1 MKRVFAHIGFSF
13 AVSMLL
19 LNLINGIKQTLIITA
34 GLAILFIASLAVKK
48 YRQALAVP
56 LCLGA
61 AVFACIIFMFSY
73 QNVANPQTA
82 LNNQSAECEFYITS
96 LEQRSDDKYSYTI
109 KTKSIN
115 LKGAPQN
122 IKLKMNTKK
131 PLNCESYQLIKG
143 KLVFS
148 KIGDSAFSSYGYWG
162 KNIFLSSKL
171 THYKITNEHI
181 KSPNKFILESRQ
193 RIIKALRA
201 VPGDEGAIAR
211 ALVIGDKSDISF
223 KVYNNFRVA
232 GCAHLMAVSGLHLTA
247 ISSFL
252 ILILKKLRIK
262 DRASFIITIA
272 AIIYYC
278 AICGFSKSVTRAGIM
293 MSVLMIGN
301 LFSRHSDPLNSLG
314 LACFIICI
322 NPFAVCDVG
331 AVLSV
336 LCVLS
341 LCTAYKY
348 LHPEIIKLRLF
359 KKRRINKAAIY
370 VIDSIALSFCILL
383 YSICANY
390 LFFGYVSL
398 VSIISSIILTPLG
411 SFATVFSLLTSFAI
425 RLNIGIP
432 FIIICRFIN
441 SIIISLAEIFS
452 KISFLL
458 ISFENYF
465 GFIAAFILIIFAL
478 CFIIDKRYLKTA
490 AKISLVIFF
499 AAIISMA
506 VLNRSNSYI
515 YIASDG
521 AAAFC
526 SKGSAIVY
534 GVETSNEYYSIRQYL
549 TSRQDKVEYIC
560 AGAENKYSS
569 KLAEDFNCPNLVF
582 RDYKTSVSPDLNFHI
597 KANSNQN
604 SFKADIEGVSFSENS
619 DRKDISVFK
628 NICLDKN
635 GCIDLN
641 EGDIIYRIKGNKYS
655 ARRFSVWEE

>member
-223 KVYNNFRVA
+223 KVY
-232 GCAHLMAVSGLHLTA
+232 
-247 ISSFL
+247 
-252 ILILKKLRIK
+252 
-262 DRASFIITIA
+262 
-272 AIIYYC
+272 
-278 AICGFSKSVTRAGIM
+278 
-293 MSVLMIGN
+293 
-301 LFSRHSDPLNSLG
+301 
-314 LACFIICI
+314 
-322 NPFAVCDVG
+322 
-331 AVLSV
+331 
-336 LCVLS
+336 
-341 LCTAYKY
+341 
-348 LHPEIIKLRLF
+348 
-359 KKRRINKAAIY
+359 
-370 VIDSIALSFCILL
+370 
-383 YSICANY
+383 
-390 LFFGYVSL
+390 
-398 VSIISSIILTPLG
+398 
-411 SFATVFSLLTSFAI
+411 
-425 RLNIGIP
+425 
-432 FIIICRFIN
+432 
-441 SIIISLAEIFS
+441 
-452 KISFLL
+452 
-458 ISFENYF
+458 
-465 GFIAAFILIIFAL
+465 
-478 CFIIDKRYLKTA
+478 
-490 AKISLVIFF
+490 
-499 AAIISMA
+499 
-506 VLNRSNSYI
+506 
-515 YIASDG
+515 
-521 AAAFC
+521 
-526 SKGSAIVY
+526 
-534 GVETSNEYYSIRQYL
+534 
-549 TSRQDKVEYIC
+549 
-560 AGAENKYSS
+560 
-569 KLAEDFNCPNLVF
+569 
-582 RDYKTSVSPDLNFHI
+582 
-597 KANSNQN
+597 
-604 SFKADIEGVSFSENS
+604 
-619 DRKDISVFK
+619 
-628 NICLDKN
+628 
-635 GCIDLN
+635 
-641 EGDIIYRIKGNKYS
+641 
-655 ARRFSVWEE
+655 